1 MNEKEDNFSNEFS
14 SFNNMELQKEL
25 LENRSNINLNSKDT
39 FEGLKQISL
48 TYKDFNKSPKNNN
61 DIVNRNDDGYEEEKI
76 IILTNPKKV
85 NITEKLFDKTFLY
98 YLDVEKTNEI
108 ETMMNENMDKVLSII
123 SDDMNIIQL
132 CAFSNKVNSLNT
144 IIKQIV
150 DKCKN
155 KEILSKLINNN
166 NERGYNSLHYSIIKG
181 NYEIYNILIKNGAD
195 ATKLTNSRYDNLILA
210 CQTKRTYIFLE
221 TIKNIIIKQNLSYDT
236 LFEIKDKNNA
246 TLLHWSAFSN
256 YNFGVQFLIKNFRND
271 KENIK
276 FLNYINSKD
285 NNNMTALQYALMNN
299 SHKVIPQLALLND
312 IDLNE
317 TDDEKRNCYDYS
329 KAMNNESF
337 ENIMKLKNFKSNNT
351 KRIIFILL
359 LIIFNVLVYYL
370 ILPIINIFFMKYIQ
384 LSLNILIIIFVIL
397 IKFINPGLMIGNKE
411 EFNNLIFSD
420 KITNIRATEKE
431 INKYCLYCCI
441 KKENPQTQH
450 CHLCDCCVENF
461 LKHDIFLNICIGKKN
476 FVIIII
482 YKIIFL
488 IYLLFF
494 ITIGI
499 FIFLFDID
507 ETVEMMIPLLD
518 IPFHYDD
525 NIIILCSIIVS
536 FILVII
542 VFFKLFDFYYLC
554 CLKKRHLQNDKK

>member
-76 IILTNPKKV
+76 IILNNPKKV

-98 YLDVEKTNEI
+98 YLDVEKINEI
-108 ETMMNENMDKVLSII
+108 ETMMKENMDKVLSII

-144 IIKQIV
+144 IIKQID

-276 FLNYINSKD
+276 FLNYINFKD

-317 TDDEKRNCYDYS
+317 MDDEKRNCYDYS

-337 ENIMKLKNFKSNNT
+337 ENIMKLKNFKSNNV

-420 KITNIRATEKE
+420 KITNIRAKEKE
-431 INKYCLYCCI
+431 INKYCLYCYI
-441 KKENPQTQH
+441 KKENSKTQH
-450 CHLCDCCVENF
+450 CHLCDCCVENI

-542 VFFKLFDFYYLC
+542 AFFKLFDFYYLY
-554 CLKKRHLQNDKK
+554 CLKKKTSSK

>member
-1 MNEKEDNFSNEFS
+1 MNEKEDNLSNDFS

-48 TYKDFNKSPKNNN
+48 SYNDLNKSPKKKN
-61 DIVNRNDDGYEEEKI
+61 DIINRNEDRYEEEKI
-76 IILTNPKKV
+76 IILNNPKKV
-85 NITEKLFDKTFLY
+85 NITEKLFDKTFLF
-98 YLDVEKTNEI
+98 YLDFEKINEI
-108 ETMMNENMDKVLSII
+108 ETVMNENMDKVLSII
-123 SDDMNIIQL
+123 SDDMNIIQR
-132 CAFSNKVNSLNT
+132 CSFSNKIKSLST
-144 IIKQIV
+144 IIKQI
-150 DKCKN
+150 DEKCKN
-155 KEILSKLINNN
+155 KEILSKLINGK

-195 ATKLTNSRYDNLILA
+195 TIILTNSGYDNLILA

-221 TIKNIIIKQNLSYDT
+221 IIKNIIIKQNLSYDN
-236 LFEIKDKNNA
+236 LFDIKDKNNA

-256 YNFGVQFLIKNFRND
+256 YDFGVQFLIKNFRND
-271 KENIK
+271 KHNFK
-276 FLNYINSKD
+276 FINYINYKD

-299 SHKVIPQLALLND
+299 SYKVIPQLALLND
-312 IDLNE
+312 IYLNE
-317 TDDEKRNCYDYS
+317 VDDEKRNCYDYS

-337 ENIMKLKNFKSNNT
+337 ENIIKLKNFKSNVA

-384 LSLNILIIIFVIL
+384 LSINVLIIILVLI

-411 EFNNLIFSD
+411 EFNNLIFSE
-420 KITNIRATEKE
+420 KTTNIRAEEKE
-431 INKYCLYCCI
+431 IHKYCLYCHI
-441 KKENPQTQH
+441 KKENSQTQH
-450 CHLCDCCVENF
+450 CYLCDCCVENF
-461 LKHDIFLNICIGKKN
+461 LKHDIFLNICIGTKN

-499 FIFLFDID
+499 FIFSFDID
-507 ETVEMMIPLLD
+507 ETNEIVIPLFE
-518 IPFHYDD
+518 ISFHSDK
-525 NIIILCSIIVS
+525 NIIILCTIILL
-536 FILVII
+536 FILIII
-542 VFFKLFDFYYLC
+542 VFFKLFDLYYIC
-554 CLKKRHLQNDKK
+554 SLKKKSHLQK

>member
-76 IILTNPKKV
+76 IILNNPKKV

-98 YLDVEKTNEI
+98 YLDVEKINEI

-144 IIKQIV
+144 IIKQID

-276 FLNYINSKD
+276 FLNYINFKD

-317 TDDEKRNCYDYS
+317 MDDEKRNCYDYS

-337 ENIMKLKNFKSNNT
+337 ENIMKLKNFKSNNV

-420 KITNIRATEKE
+420 KITNIRAKEKE

-441 KKENPQTQH
+441 KKENSKTQH
-450 CHLCDCCVENF
+450 CHLCDCCVENI

-525 NIIILCSIIVS
+525 NIIILCSIIV
-536 FILVII
+536 
-542 VFFKLFDFYYLC
+542 
-554 CLKKRHLQNDKK
+554 

>member
-76 IILTNPKKV
+76 IILNNPKKV

-98 YLDVEKTNEI
+98 YLDVEKINEI

-195 ATKLTNSRYDNLILA
+195 ATKLTNSKYDNLILA

-317 TDDEKRNCYDYS
+317 MDDEKRNCYDYS

-542 VFFKLFDFYYLC
+542 AFFKLFDFYYLC
-554 CLKKRHLQNDKK
+554 CLKKKTSSK